1 MRIKSQAEILD
12 IGIRKKIIEEINGQE
27 NQDRKA
33 KSYKRHMIYKDQTE
47 YWVLEMLERQFDQNT
62 VREMQYAISNIS
74 IAKKVVDKLARVYS
88 GGVTRTAV
96 NEMGEKDD
104 DATSKIQTLE
114 SELKINQKQ
123 KTLNRYLKL
132 HYNAAMYIKPCPD
145 ENGIWDIV
153 PTVLAPH
160 LYDVVEDFYDRT
172 KGLVYILSGY
182 KPRTVQY
189 SSQDVSKEGRSFD
202 SQIRP
207 AIGTGTDEVIAD
219 SPADSDVEKVY
230 IWWSDDYHFT
240 TDETGSIISETTDNP
255 IGECPIIPYA
265 RDQDNNF
272 WAIGGDD
279 LEAASVRLNAQISH
293 INYIGALQGYGIFYY
308 SGKKAPT
315 NMVVGTNK
323 GIKLEYEEGEPV
335 PSIGFASAN
344 PQLTSLMQMVE
355 MQLAMLLTTNNLSTS
370 GVSTQL
376 GSNQSFASGVSMLL
390 DKADSMEDVSDQQQ
404 IFLDNEP
411 EMWEVIN
418 KWIQLYE
425 SEGVLDDDLMGLSIP
440 DDLEVLVQ
448 FTQPQV
454 IISEQEKLANI
465 EKRKSLGINTQADL
479 IMIDRPNLSEDEAK
493 AKIDEINGDKES
505 RMLNAVKPV
514 TPKVEV
520 MNEDDQDSADV
531 EDDSVG
537 DRPVQ

>member
-33 KSYKRHMIYKDQTE
+33 KSFKRHMIYKDQTE

-74 IAKKVVDKLARVYS
+74 IAKKIVDKLARVYA
-88 GGVTRTAV
+88 GGVTRYAV
-96 NEMGEKDD
+96 NEAGEKDD
-104 DATSKIQTLE
+104 LATANIETLE
-114 SELKINQKQ
+114 YELKINQKQ

-145 ENGIWDIV
+145 ENGIWEIV

-160 LYDVVEDFYDRT
+160 LYDVVEDYYDRT
-172 KGLVYILSGY
+172 KGLVFVLSAY
-182 KPRTVQY
+182 QPKTVQY

-207 AIGTGTDEVIAD
+207 AIGSGTDEIIAD
-219 SPADSDVEKVY
+219 SPSDSDIDKKTY

-240 TDETGSIISETTDNP
+240 TDETGHIISETTDNP
-255 IGECPIIPYA
+255 IGECPVIPYA
-265 RDQDNNF
+265 KDQDNNF

-279 LEAASVRLNAQISH
+279 LEAAAVRLNAQISH
-293 INYIGALQGYGIFYY
+293 INYIGALQGYGVFYY
-308 SGKKAPT
+308 RGKKSPT
-315 NMVVGTNK
+315 NLVVGTNK
-323 GIKLEYEEGEPV
+323 GIKLEYEEGEPI
-335 PSIGFASAN
+335 PEIGFASAN
-344 PQLTSLMQMVE
+344 PQLNSLMQMVE

-418 KWIQLYE
+418 KWLQLYE
-425 SEGVLDDDLMGLSIP
+425 SEGVLDDSLVGLSIP
-440 DDLEVLVQ
+440 DNLEVVVQ

-465 EKRKSLGINTQADL
+465 EKRKTLGINTQVDL
-479 IMIDRPNLSEDEAK
+479 IMIDQPNLSEDEAK
-493 AKIDEINGDKES
+493 AKLDEINGERDA
-505 RMLNAVKPV
+505 RMASVMPKV
-514 TPKVEV
+514 QTPKV
-520 MNEDDQDSADV
+520 MNEDNQDKANV
-531 EDDSVG
+531 EDNSVG